1 MTYAF
6 DSNIV
11 AYLLRDEGNVR
22 QRFREEISDA
32 KNLYALPLIV
42 VYEVKRWLLYKP
54 TKIQREF
61 AKEFDNLF
69 DNVRRDAEMSIP
81 VWEKAVDIHI
91 LLRQEGKLIA
101 DSDILIAAYCMVNDY
116 TLVTRN
122 TKDFNRIDGLKLAN
136 WY

>member
-6 DSNIV
+6 DSNTV
-11 AYLLRDEGNVR
+11 TYLLRDEGNVR
-22 QRFREEISDA
+22 QRFKEEISDA

-54 TKIQREF
+54 TKILKEF

-69 DNVRRDAEMSIP
+69 YHVRWDADMPLS
-81 VWEKAVDIHI
+81 VWDKAVNIYI
-91 LLRQEGKLIA
+91 LLRREGKLIA
-101 DSDILIAAYCMVNDY
+101 DSDILIAAYCMVKDY
-116 TLVTRN
+116 TLVTHN
-122 TKDFNRIDGLKLAN
+122 TKDFIRINGLKLTD